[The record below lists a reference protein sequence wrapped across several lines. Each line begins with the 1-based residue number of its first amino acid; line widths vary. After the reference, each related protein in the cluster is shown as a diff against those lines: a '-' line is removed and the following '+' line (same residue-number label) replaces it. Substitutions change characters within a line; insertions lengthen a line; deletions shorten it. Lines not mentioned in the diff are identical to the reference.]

1 MSVVLEKELPRGWVR
16 YKIEQIGEI
25 VTGNTPTK
33 KNKTYFGDEVP
44 FFKPSDLDIGY
55 HVFTSHEKLSYEG
68 AKKAR
73 LIPEKSVLVTC
84 IGATIGKT
92 GMNRIVGATN
102 QQINSV
108 ISNVDICIPEYL
120 YYFFTSSG
128 AQKSIIANS
137 SSTTLPIINKS
148 KFSKLIIPLPPPNEQ
163 KRIVAKIDELFSLI
177 DNINQNIGTIKKQLH
192 LLNESALIHH
202 VPKAFSDFLNKS
214 MFDLSNF
221 EKEKNKFLNK
231 IPEKWEWLDVSQISD
246 IVTDGSHL
254 TPPRLNNGELML
266 SAKNVRNGYLDLTEI
281 SYVSKENFERELNR
295 CRPQKNDIL
304 MVSVGATIGRTA
316 IVRNEPPFMLVRSV
330 ALIRPSNKIISN
342 YLLYWLQNFFIQKV
356 IKRMIH
362 DTARGGLYLNKIKKI
377 PVIFPSSYN
386 EQKEIIDN
394 IQSFKSYVDYYS
406 KLINDLEQKII
417 TIKNSILKQAFEGKL
432 VPQDPNDEPAEILL
446 QKIKK
451 EKQKT
456 IKETKPRK
464 KKNDK

>member
-148 KFSKLIIPLPPPNEQ
+148 KFSKLIIPLPPLNEQ
-163 KRIVAKIDELFSLI
+163 KRIVAKIEQSFSI
-177 DNINQNIGTIKKQLH
+177 I
-192 LLNESALIHH
+192 
-202 VPKAFSDFLNKS
+202 
-214 MFDLSNF
+214 
-221 EKEKNKFLNK
+221 EKN
-231 IPEKWEWLDVSQISD
+231 EKLVDSLLLQYSQ
-246 IVTDGSHL
+246 
-254 TPPRLNNGELML
+254 
-266 SAKNVRNGYLDLTEI
+266 
-281 SYVSKENFERELNR
+281 
-295 CRPQKNDIL
+295 
-304 MVSVGATIGRTA
+304 
-316 IVRNEPPFMLVRSV
+316 
-330 ALIRPSNKIISN
+330 
-342 YLLYWLQNFFIQKV
+342 
-356 IKRMIH
+356 
-362 DTARGGLYLNKIKKI
+362 
-377 PVIFPSSYN
+377 
-386 EQKEIIDN
+386 
-394 IQSFKSYVDYYS
+394 
-406 KLINDLEQKII
+406 
-417 TIKNSILKQAFEGKL
+417 IKNSILKQAFKGKL
-432 VPQDPNDEPAEILL
+432 VPQDPNDEPAQILL
-446 QKIKK
+446 ERIQQ
-451 EKQKT
+451 E
-456 IKETKPRK
+456 RK
-464 KKNDK
+464 KNGK